1 MKASVIALVA
11 LSAFAATG
19 AAAQGANFTGPYQ
32 CVQNCA
38 GAGLAHVTQYGWDL
52 NVVNEVGQPSRAW
65 IDWPGHMW
73 VEYWHEGAVLSPD
86 GNTIQFDNGAV
97 WQRYLPPPPVLRRR
111 G

>member
-19 AAAQGANFTGPYQ
+19 AAAQGANFTGEYR

-38 GAGLAHVTQYGWDL
+38 GPGLAHVTQYDWEL
-52 NVVNEVGQPSRAW
+52 NLVNEIGQPSRAW
-65 IDWPGHMW
+65 IDWPGHIW
-73 VEYWHEGAVLSPD
+73 VQYWHEGAILSPD

-97 WQRYLPPPPVLRRR
+97 WERYVPEPVLRRR